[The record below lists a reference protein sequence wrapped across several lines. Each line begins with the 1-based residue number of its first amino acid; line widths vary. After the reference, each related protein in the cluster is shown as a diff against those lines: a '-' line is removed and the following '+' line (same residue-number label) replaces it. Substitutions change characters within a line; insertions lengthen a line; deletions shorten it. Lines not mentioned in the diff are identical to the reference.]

1 MGVYVYVDGFN
12 FYYRLFKNRHR
23 KHPLPR
29 SHKWLNMYAL
39 CCALFPNEQIDWIG
53 YFTAYVR
60 PAPND
65 PFQHERQRAY
75 LEALKTIPCLE
86 IIPGNFLS
94 VRKWGIP
101 VGANPAV
108 PIEFTAFEEKGSD
121 VNLACRIVLNAAQG
135 PFSKAVVITNDGDLR
150 EPIRIVAHDLK
161 LPVTVISPDTNVN
174 GSLRSVA
181 SASKPLDTKL
191 VRKCLFPDQLTNS
204 DGVIITKPASWT

>member
-23 KHPLPR
+23 RHSLPR
-29 SHKWLNMYAL
+29 AYKWLDIHSLCRAL
-39 CCALFPNEQIDWIG
+39 LPTEQIDWIG

-60 PAPND
+60 PSSND
-65 PFQHERQRAY
+65 PYQHERQRAY

-101 VGANPAV
+101 IGASPPI

-121 VNLACRIVLNAAQG
+121 VNLACRMVLDAVQHS
-135 PFSKAVVITNDGDLR
+135 FSKAVVFTNDGDLR
-150 EPIRIVAHDLK
+150 EPIRIVAQDLG

-174 GSLRSVA
+174 GSLRNVA
-181 SASKPLDTKL
+181 TASMPLDIKL
-191 VRKCLFPDQLTNS
+191 LKRCVFPDKLTNT
-204 DGVIITKPASWT
+204 DGVIITKPANWA